1 MMYKI
6 IEKSLEEILRLKTSC
21 IFEKNNDNIKKIKN
35 QWINISNDFKN
46 LKEIYDEI
54 IFELKNAK
62 EIKRKIFDLFP
73 FVYEKFSV

>member
-6 IEKSLEEILRLKTSC
+6 IEKSLEEILGLKTSH
-21 IFEKNNDNIKKIKN
+21 IFEKNNDNIKKFKN
-35 QWINISNDFKN
+35 QWISISNDFKN

-54 IFELKNAK
+54 ILELKNAK

-73 FVYEKFSV
+73 FCIWKI